1 MSNELD
7 HTRVESIKQA
17 RADIPTREVCGP
29 AGTICGLAL
38 LILLAALIPA

>member
-1 MSNELD
+1 MSYE
-7 HTRVESIKQA
+7 HTRIEMIKQA
-17 RADIPTREVCGP
+17 RAGGAIREICGP